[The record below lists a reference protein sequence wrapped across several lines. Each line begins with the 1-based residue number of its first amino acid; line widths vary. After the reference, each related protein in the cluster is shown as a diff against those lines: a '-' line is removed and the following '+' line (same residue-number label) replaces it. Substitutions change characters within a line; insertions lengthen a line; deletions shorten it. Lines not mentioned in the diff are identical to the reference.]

1 MKTRK
6 PTLTQRYP
14 NSKKIWE
21 AMPKK
26 VNKKVST
33 CKCGNIDYKSLVYV
47 TKKAIHV
54 IENLAEAV
62 NSMEKKFSNNSQ
74 TIKDLMLRAQ
84 EREQETAMLRE
95 YVEELKGGINA
106 N

>member
-1 MKTRK
+1 MVEQNDR
-6 PTLTQRYP
+6 
-14 NSKKIWE
+14 
-21 AMPKK
+21 PK
-26 VNKKVST
+26 
-33 CKCGNIDYKSLVYV
+33 
-47 TKKAIHV
+47 
-54 IENLAEAV
+54 
-62 NSMEKKFSNNSQ
+62 KKFSNNSQ